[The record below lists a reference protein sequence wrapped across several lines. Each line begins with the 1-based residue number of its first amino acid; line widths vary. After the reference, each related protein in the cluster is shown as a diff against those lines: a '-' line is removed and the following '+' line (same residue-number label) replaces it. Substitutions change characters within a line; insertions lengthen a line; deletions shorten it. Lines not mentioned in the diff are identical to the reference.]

1 LLPSG
6 SPASNLGRPGFR
18 AQWRI
23 TDLCASKYVRTS
35 KEVSTTGDR
44 KRADPIACRLD
55 RGTTEAAPKHWRGV
69 CPSLEEPIA

>member
-1 LLPSG
+1 MQARTVLLS
-6 SPASNLGRPGFR
+6 

-23 TDLCASKYVRTS
+23 THSCASRYVRTS

-55 RGTTEAAPKHWRGV
+55 RGTTEASPKQWRGV
-69 CPSLEEPIA
+69 CPSWEEPIA